1 MAAKS
6 ISVLSKNA
14 GPEADRAWRKPK
26 GICRKTLKAFV
37 PERGGALRTDAP
49 YPPPLSAL
57 QPSKILARR
66 EDFAAAGPP
75 AED

>member
-49 YPPPLSAL
+49 YPR
-57 QPSKILARR
+57 QFIARTT
-66 EDFAAAGPP
+66 
-75 AED
+75 AEQLGRKVWEKPGDG